1 MDLIKQMKEDNKNFF
16 SKEQKKCEENGTME
30 ISTSHGELGKIN
42 ENGKDSNH
50 EADGTSDRGGK

>member
-1 MDLIKQMKEDNKNFF
+1 
-16 SKEQKKCEENGTME
+16 ME